1 MIILTYITDI
11 NNSSYDVQTSMIFN
25 TMMKKCHLNDHT
37 RGGARSYLAKANAK
51 ANFFLST
58 QVYRISIF
66 TRRTIEIAKNP
77 LASDVAFAF
86 GFA

>member
-1 MIILTYITDI
+1 MIIFTYITDI

-25 TMMKKCHLNDHT
+25 TMMKKCHLNDNT
-37 RGGARSYLAKANAK
+37 TGARSHLAKANVKAK
-51 ANFFLST
+51 FFLST

-77 LASDVAFAF
+77 LASDVAFAC